1 MVFYQVEAGGDRNFS
16 YLIADGEGG
25 PAAVVDPPADVGR
38 YAQLVARHHL
48 SVHYAVITHGHGDH
62 TWGIAGAARR
72 YACKTVGH
80 RLLPVP
86 VDLRVDEGDIL
97 PLGALRLEIIYTPG
111 HTEDAICVLCGAKLM
126 TGDTL
131 FVGKVGGTDL
141 GEGARKEFESLHRLM
156 KLPPE
161 TEVYPGH
168 DYGVAPSSTIG
179 HERQTNPF
187 ILCKSLQEFL
197 DLKANWL
204 EYKRTHGIA

>member
-1 MVFYQVEAGGDRNFS
+1 MIFYQVEAGGDRNFS

-25 PAAVVDPPADVGR
+25 PAAIVDPPSDAGR
-38 YAQLVARHHL
+38 YAHLVTEHRL

-62 TWGIAGAARR
+62 TWGVGEAAKR
-72 YACKTVGH
+72 YACKIVGH
-80 RLLPVP
+80 RLLSMP
-86 VDLRVDEGDIL
+86 VDVRVDDGDVL
-97 PLGALRLEIIYTPG
+97 PLGTLRLEIIHTPG
-111 HTEDAICVLCGAKLM
+111 HTEDAICVLCGSKLI

-141 GEGARKEFESLHRLM
+141 GEGARKEFESLRRLM
-156 KLPPE
+156 KLPSE
-161 TEVYPGH
+161 IEVYPGH

-179 HERQTNPF
+179 HERETNPF
-187 ILCKSLQEFL
+187 ILRKSLRDFL